1 MVRKEIEYEMRHAM
15 RNRDAKRRDFLRLV
29 LSEFSRES
37 KDISDMEALVIIKK
51 MHKNATELDNDYEVK
66 VLNEWMPKPL
76 NEKQITGLVKGII
89 SDGFTEMGKIMG
101 ELRKSEGVDMKLAS
115 GIVRELLK

>member
-15 RNRDAKRRDFLRLV
+15 RNKNANRRDFLRLV

-101 ELRKSEGVDMKLAS
+101 ELRKSDGVDMKLAS

>member
-15 RNRDAKRRDFLRLV
+15 RNKNANRRDFLRLV

-115 GIVRELLK
+115 GIVRDLLK